1 VRGSDVSSP
10 DEILYDT
17 PCYPVP
23 FYKAVGLR
31 TCSELILEIKG
42 GQEFVNLLLR

>member
-1 VRGSDVSSP
+1 MKLRGS
-10 DEILYDT
+10 
-17 PCYPVP
+17 
-23 FYKAVGLR
+23 AVGLR